1 MRSGAASGFL
11 GAVRQGIGRYSAG
24 VAGIDAE
31 KAALSEFLAFQR
43 TSIRA
48 ILVDLDEAA
57 LRTPVLPSG
66 WTPLG
71 LVEHLGHAEHHWFQE
86 VFRGSADPLPPADEL
101 TRPADVFAFYR
112 DQCRV
117 SDAIIAA
124 APLTAAPVG
133 RHPDEPVASQ
143 TTDLRRIMLHLIEET
158 ARHAGHLDAV
168 RELIDGRTG
177 LGPR

>member
-1 MRSGAASGFL
+1 M
-11 GAVRQGIGRYSAG
+11 
-24 VAGIDAE
+24 E
-31 KAALSEFLAFQR
+31 KAALCEFLGYQR
-43 TSIRA
+43 ASVRA

-71 LVEHLGHAEHHWFQE
+71 LVEHLGYAERHWFQE
-86 VFRGSADPLPPADEL
+86 VFRGSAEPLPWPDARTPL
-101 TRPADVFAFYR
+101 VTLRATSQVLGFYQ

-117 SDAIIAA
+117 SDAVIAGSA
-124 APLTAAPVG
+124 LTATPVG
-133 RHPDEPVASQ
+133 RHPDESLASQ
-143 TTDLRRIMLHLIEET
+143 TTDLRRIILHIIEET
-158 ARHAGHLDAV
+158 ARHAGHLDVA